1 MKHCPNCNSEIP
13 DEAKFCPNCG
23 SIQPDYAQNQGGAQY
38 PGDAPYPGPDPYGC
52 PPPRPPRFNSYS
64 VLSIVGFVLSFLMP
78 FVGLIVSII
87 AYNDAKEIC
96 DFRSQG
102 LAKAGIIV
110 SIIIMVSYVLIFVM
124 CFLLLIVANFV
135 VSYDALPVFSIL

>member
-23 SIQPDYAQNQGGAQY
+23 SIQPDYAQSQGG
-38 PGDAPYPGPDPYGC
+38 APYPGRDPYGY
-52 PPPRPPRFNSYS
+52 PPPRPPRPCSYS
-64 VLSIVGFVLSFLMP
+64 GLSIAGFVLSFVFSL
-78 FVGLIVSII
+78 VGLIVSII